1 MTIDFGKLRSN
12 KGNNLKQLQQKLE
25 QTEGSSQ
32 RDPRV
37 WKPTRNSENKSEN
50 IIRFLPIPFVDMQG
64 VEEGRLQEEDL
75 TPMAKVVSHYF
86 EGAKGWYIEN
96 SLQTFGEKCPVRDY
110 CTPLWK
116 KAKDTNDEVLKN
128 KLRPQLPSETYY
140 ANVLIIKDGT
150 NPANNGKVMLY
161 EFGSTV
167 RKLLEKAGAPEFEDE
182 KAFDP
187 FDMWEG
193 ANLRLNLAY
202 EKKKFG
208 KREAMVPNFDGV
220 KWGPVSALAEGDET
234 EMERLWKAEH
244 SIMGFY
250 DRKNFKSYDEL
261 QAKYFQVMG
270 LDSNGNVKGDGASLG
285 KTAEEYV
292 QESTP
297 SAPAQ
302 EAPAADEKASAPSAP
317 AKESSSSADDD
328 LEQFEKMLR
337 GE

>member
-1 MTIDFGKLRSN
+1 MSD
-12 KGNNLKQLQQKLE
+12 
-25 QTEGSSQ
+25 
-32 RDPRV
+32 
-37 WKPTRNSENKSEN
+37 
-50 IIRFLPIPFVDMQG
+50 
-64 VEEGRLQEEDL
+64 
-75 TPMAKVVSHYF
+75 
-86 EGAKGWYIEN
+86 
-96 SLQTFGEKCPVRDY
+96 
-110 CTPLWK
+110 
-116 KAKDTNDEVLKN
+116 
-128 KLRPQLPSETYY
+128 
-140 ANVLIIKDGT
+140 
-150 NPANNGKVMLY
+150 
-161 EFGSTV
+161 
-167 RKLLEKAGAPEFEDE
+167 
-182 KAFDP
+182 FDP
-187 FDMWEG
+187 TEEFLRRHPAVQPG
-193 ANLRLNLAY
+193 QSFAFACHPGVACFNACCSNLRLNLTY

-220 KWGPVSALAEGDET
+220 KWGPVGALAEGDET